1 MLNPGSPSARVRA
14 RNAGTWASVTTE
26 RQVMPCSP
34 G

>member
-1 MLNPGSPSARVRA
+1 MVNLGSPSARVLA